1 MHWDSP
7 TTQRQLQQDAVAR
20 PRPAT
25 RPKSL
30 MTGLVAGSRRE
41 KSLWRWAS
49 TSNLDNFMRGV
60 YQYYEGGGF
69 WCILCAN
76 ALWLLETLF
85 VAVLLTLLSQCVDY
99 AALPHS
105 KSLDQIIVRQCTR
118 KMSGLWNTG
127 IWLYSFF
134 FIWKSA
140 QYFLEIRRLL
150 HIRDFYLYLLEI
162 PEQDMQTVSWQD
174 VVARIM
180 SLRDQNPKTA
190 TNMPQNVRRYL
201 GSQSK
206 DRLDAHD
213 IANRLMRRDNYLIAM
228 INKDVLDLS
237 LPIPFFRGKQLY
249 SKTMEWYL
257 HYSILDMAFNDFGQ
271 VRQDFLR
278 ADRRGQLSQKL
289 KQRFYFAGLLN
300 LIFAPVVFAY
310 VVIVYFFMYYNEY
323 QKDPKLAAARKYTA
337 LAEWKFREFNELPHI
352 FYERLHMS
360 FPFATRYIDQ
370 FPKRM
375 TEDVARSIAFMSGA
389 ITAVLAVCTILDS
402 ELFLGFEITKDR
414 TVLFYLGLFGGIW
427 AMTRGIISEEST
439 VFNPEY
445 ALRSVIEYTHY
456 MPDHWQG
463 RLHSFEVKQE
473 FSELYKMKVIIFLEE
488 IMGIITTPLLL
499 LFSLPNCS
507 EQIVDFFREFT
518 VHVDGLGYVCSF
530 AVFDFKKDGGAG
542 VQPGGGHDV
551 REEYY
556 STKHGK
562 MAASYYGF
570 IDNYVIN
577 PRTGIPG
584 HMPPGMRQQFYPPPT
599 FPSLNSP
606 TLAAD
611 MQGSHVGRLVE
622 SDHQPPA
629 VSLGDS
635 SRENSAVDMDEPEAG
650 VLGMINQLRQTH
662 HKHHRRGGVLY
673 EALPPNFSLLQNMAA
688 GAFAGIATRMQ
699 LLNPSST
706 TAYTGVLR
714 STYQIASGEGF
725 FNLWRGMSSVIVG
738 AGPAHAVYFAT
749 YEAVKHAMGGNQA
762 GVHHPLA
769 AATSGAAA
777 TIASDAFMNPFDVIK
792 QRMQIQ
798 NSSKMYRSM
807 VDCAK
812 FVYKNEG
819 LAAFYVSYPTTL
831 SMTVPFTAL
840 QFLAYESLSTVM
852 NPRKK
857 YDPLTHCL
865 AGAVAGGFAAALTT
879 PMDVIK
885 TILQTRGTSSDPEV
899 RRVNGFAD
907 GCRLLCRKEGFRG
920 FFKGVRPR
928 VVTTMPS
935 TAICWSA
942 YEFSKAY
949 FIKRNDAL

>member
-1 MHWDSP
+1 MHWDGL
-7 TTQRQLQQDAVAR
+7 TTQRQVHQDVVAR
-20 PRPAT
+20 SRPAT
-25 RPKSL
+25 RPESL
-30 MTGLVAGSRRE
+30 VTGLVAGSQRE

-60 YQYYEGGGF
+60 YQYYEGGGL

-85 VAVLLTLLSQCVDY
+85 VAVLLTLLGQCIDY
-99 AALPHS
+99 AALPRS

-134 FIWKSA
+134 FLWKSA

-150 HIRDFYLYLLEI
+150 HIRDFYLHLLEI

-190 TNMPQNVRRYL
+190 TNMPQNVRRFL

-228 INKDVLDLS
+228 INKDILDLS
-237 LPIPFFRGKQLY
+237 LPLPFLRGRQLY

-375 TEDVARSIAFMSGA
+375 TEEVARSIAFISGA

-427 AMTRGIISEEST
+427 AMTRGIVSEEST

-456 MPDHWQG
+456 MPDHWLG
-463 RLHSFEVKQE
+463 RLHSFDVKQE
-473 FSELYKMKVIIFLEE
+473 FSELYKMKVVIFLEE

-507 EQIVDFFREFT
+507 EQIIDFFREFT
-518 VHVDGLGYVCSF
+518 VHIDGLGYVCSF

-542 VQPGGGHDV
+542 VQLGGGHDV

-606 TLAAD
+606 TLATD
-611 MQGSHVGRLVE
+611 MQGSHVGRPVE
-622 SDHQPPA
+622 SGRTRSRMVGLSGKRVARRGGHAIALPSPMASVLLDPDHQPPA
-629 VSLGDS
+629 VNLVARSMHNPRHNRASYRGKDQVIEETAEDRDAEDEPRQGDYGLMEES
-635 SRENSAVDMDEPEAG
+635 TWETSPGQDLSRETSTVNVDETEAG
-650 VLGMINQLRQTH
+650 VLEMIYQLQQTH
-662 HKHHRRGGVLY
+662 QNYYRRRG
-673 EALPPNFSLLQNMAA
+673 
-688 GAFAGIATRMQ
+688 
-699 LLNPSST
+699 
-706 TAYTGVLR
+706 
-714 STYQIASGEGF
+714 
-725 FNLWRGMSSVIVG
+725 VI
-738 AGPAHAVYFAT
+738 
-749 YEAVKHAMGGNQA
+749 
-762 GVHHPLA
+762 
-769 AATSGAAA
+769 
-777 TIASDAFMNPFDVIK
+777 
-792 QRMQIQ
+792 
-798 NSSKMYRSM
+798 
-807 VDCAK
+807 
-812 FVYKNEG
+812 
-819 LAAFYVSYPTTL
+819 
-831 SMTVPFTAL
+831 
-840 QFLAYESLSTVM
+840 
-852 NPRKK
+852 
-857 YDPLTHCL
+857 
-865 AGAVAGGFAAALTT
+865 
-879 PMDVIK
+879 
-885 TILQTRGTSSDPEV
+885 
-899 RRVNGFAD
+899 
-907 GCRLLCRKEGFRG
+907 
-920 FFKGVRPR
+920 
-928 VVTTMPS
+928 
-935 TAICWSA
+935 
-942 YEFSKAY
+942 
-949 FIKRNDAL
+949 